1 MKQKQFQ
8 KQKKKQNSETKNSVT
23 IKIQNKMKTTI
34 KTITA
39 GIILTASVI
48 AANASEISNNVTAV
62 AKATEYE
69 LKIESWMVDE
79 SNFINKASEK
89 PSGSVVEI
97 AVSNPDFS
105 ILVEAVTKA
114 GLVDALSATGPFTVF
129 APTNDAFNAL
139 FKQLGVGGIKD
150 LSAEQLTPILTYH
163 VVSGKV
169 MSTDLS
175 NTSVATLNGKKI
187 NVDISNGVKINDS
200 KVVKADIQGTN
211 GVVHVIDRVLIPN

>member
-1 MKQKQFQ
+1 
-8 KQKKKQNSETKNSVT
+8 
-23 IKIQNKMKTTI
+23 MKTTI

-48 AANASEISNNVTAV
+48 AANASEISNNATVV
-62 AKATEYE
+62 AKASEYE
-69 LKIESWMVDE
+69 LKIESWMVEE

-89 PSGSVVEI
+89 PSVSVVEI

-114 GLVDALSATGPFTVF
+114 GLVEALSASGPFTVF

-139 FKQLGVGGIKD
+139 FKQLGIGGIKD
-150 LSAEQLTPILTYH
+150 LTAEQLTPILTYH

-187 NVDISNGVKINDS
+187 SIDISNGVKINES

>member
-1 MKQKQFQ
+1 
-8 KQKKKQNSETKNSVT
+8 
-23 IKIQNKMKTTI
+23 MKTTI

-48 AANASEISNNVTAV
+48 AANASEISNNATVV

-79 SNFINKASEK
+79 SNFITKASEK

-114 GLVDALSATGPFTVF
+114 GLVDALSASGPFTVF

-175 NTSVATLNGKKI
+175 NTSLATLNGKKI
-187 NVDISNGVKINDS
+187 SIDISTGVKINDS
-200 KVVKADIQGTN
+200 KVVKADIQDRKS
-211 GVVHVIDRVLIPN
+211 VV

>member
-1 MKQKQFQ
+1 
-8 KQKKKQNSETKNSVT
+8 
-23 IKIQNKMKTTI
+23 MKTTV
-34 KTITA
+34 KTVAA
-39 GIILTASVI
+39 GIILTASVF
-48 AANASEISNNVTAV
+48 AVNASEVSNNATTAAKVTD
-62 AKATEYE
+62 YE
-69 LKIESWMVDE
+69 LKIESWMFDE
-79 SNFINKASEK
+79 SNFITKSSEK
-89 PSGSVVEI
+89 PSGSVVDI
-97 AVSNPDFS
+97 AVSNTDFS

-114 GLVDALSATGPFTVF
+114 GLVDALSASGPFTVF

-169 MSTDLS
+169 MSADLS

-200 KVVKADIQGTN
+200 KVLKADIQGTN

>member
-1 MKQKQFQ
+1 
-8 KQKKKQNSETKNSVT
+8 
-23 IKIQNKMKTTI
+23 MKTTI

-48 AANASEISNNVTAV
+48 AANASEISNNATVV

-79 SNFINKASEK
+79 SNFITKASEK

-114 GLVDALSATGPFTVF
+114 
-129 APTNDAFNAL
+129 
-139 FKQLGVGGIKD
+139 
-150 LSAEQLTPILTYH
+150 
-163 VVSGKV
+163 
-169 MSTDLS
+169 
-175 NTSVATLNGKKI
+175 
-187 NVDISNGVKINDS
+187 
-200 KVVKADIQGTN
+200 
-211 GVVHVIDRVLIPN
+211 